1 MKTLTNFLIDENTRR
16 DFQIWCIQNGTTVS
30 DNLRSHIEDVLEGQ
44 ERTPMPTR
52 TIMKNASSNWLREE
66 DDNEYERPQTQKT
79 SNNDWLE
86 GNSGNSWLEVRDW
99 L

>member
-44 ERTPMPTR
+44 ERTPMPTV
-52 TIMKNASSNWLREE
+52 L
-66 DDNEYERPQTQKT
+66 
-79 SNNDWLE
+79 L
-86 GNSGNSWLEVRDW
+86 
-99 L
+99 